1 MAHLNDRLVAD
12 QAAHLGA
19 GGLSYTA
26 RQLYYAVCAA
36 MERPEVTVGT
46 SQAILGAVLT
56 VIGVVMGVLVTV
68 YMVLVVIVGVVVTA
82 LGLQNRRR
90 ELNRPTTRPLA
101 VSWEVFRAEA
111 IEPRRSGALP
121 PLPGLLPDA
130 DNAGAPHPDA
140 SANDSVP
147 LVVCDRRE
155 TAALLDAING
165 TAGFAVRAVYE
176 EDAGRTAS
184 GHRIFTLHD
193 CDPAGCGLP
202 LRMRDSG
209 AAEVVDIGLRPAQIA
224 HRRAQVIEG
233 APAIVPRET
242 AAVLSPE
249 EMVWL
254 AEGRRV
260 ELAVLTPQE
269 LLEGVRR
276 AVVGG
281 AVQPPGP
288 APAGVG
294 LAEVPL
300 LASEAAS
307 PATA

>member
-1 MAHLNDRLVAD
+1 MVRVNEHLVAD
-12 QAAHLGA
+12 QAARLGA
-19 GGLSYTA
+19 GGLSYTP

-36 MERPEVTVGT
+36 LERPEVTVGT

-56 VIGVVMGVLVTV
+56 VAGVVLGILATVYLVLLLIIGVVL
-68 YMVLVVIVGVVVTA
+68 TA
-82 LGLQNRRR
+82 VGLQNRRR
-90 ELNRPTTRPLA
+90 ELNRPTTRALA
-101 VSWEVFRAEA
+101 VSWDDFVRETV
-111 IEPRRSGALP
+111 EPRRSGAMSALA
-121 PLPGLLPDA
+121 GLLLSDA
-130 DNAGAPHPDA
+130 APPPPSADGAL
-140 SANDSVP
+140 P

-165 TAGFAVRAVYE
+165 TAGFAVRAVFE
-176 EDAGRTAS
+176 DDAGQLVS
-184 GHRIFTLHD
+184 GHRVFSLHD
-193 CDPAGCGLP
+193 CDPLGCGLP
-202 LRMRDSG
+202 LRLRDNG

-242 AAVLSPE
+242 AAVLSPD

-254 AEGRRV
+254 AEGRRI

-276 AVVGG
+276 AIAGG
-281 AVQPPGP
+281 SVQPPGP
-288 APAGVG
+288 APSGVG

-300 LASEAAS
+300 LTSEHPRAA
-307 PATA
+307 AV